1 MSRIEDIFLKIGSID
16 RRWIF
21 IIIAVVVV
29 IPLLVPIGMPIRAT
43 DTSKDVY
50 DAIESL
56 PKGSKVILSIEYSL
70 VLNQRII
77 QWQSVCLGIYFVTT
91 IRYMLPAYGRM
102 VSSWRRM
109 P

>member
-21 IIIAVVVV
+21 IIIAVVVL
-29 IPLLVPIGMPIRAT
+29 IPLLFPIGMPIRAT

-56 PKGSKVILSIEYSL
+56 PKGSRVILSIEYTHMFY
-70 VLNQRII
+70 VFFI
-77 QWQSVCLGIYFVTT
+77 
-91 IRYMLPAYGRM
+91 
-102 VSSWRRM
+102 
-109 P
+109 